1 MDVQVND
8 KAVKFRTLAERRV
21 SVVVRKL
28 RQIGNLSRRSSYTST
43 ELEVE
48 QMFAA
53 MRNALD
59 TAYERFKADPQA
71 GFRFD

>member
-1 MDVQVND
+1 VDVQVND
-8 KAVKFRTLAERRV
+8 KAVKFRQLAESRV

-28 RQIGNLSRRSSYTST
+28 KLIGNLSRRSSYAYT

-53 MRNALD
+53 MRTALD
-59 TAYERFKADPQA
+59 AAYEQFKADPQG
-71 GFRFD
+71 GFRFE